1 MSEEKELMRIK
12 SSPWA
17 PTRSKVGSGWG
28 VLIVSDRAVYGEV
41 ARSLFKTIKMS
52 LPFDR
57 IAQVNIVQ
65 GIFFADIE
73 VVNKGGTDNLI
84 IRYLTNSNALSA
96 KSLIEERIN
105 VASPTLSSVSIADEI
120 TKLASLRE
128 RNLLTESEFQIEKN
142 KLLARK

>member
-1 MSEEKELMRIK
+1 
-12 SSPWA
+12 
-17 PTRSKVGSGWG
+17 
-28 VLIVSDRAVYGEV
+28 
-41 ARSLFKTIKMS
+41 MS

-128 RNLLTESEFQIEKN
+128 RNLLTESEFQMEKN